1 MRLDCD
7 FKIAEKCLD
16 RVPLTLGSLRK
27 EIALRMSSCRS
38 GLPMT
43 VEIQI
48 RMSSTTRPNA
58 ACLELRRL
66 KQTLLNSSPTCISE
80 R

>member
-7 FKIAEKCLD
+7 FKMAEKCLD

-38 GLPMT
+38 GLAMA
-43 VEIQI
+43 VEIQK
-48 RMSSTTRPNA
+48 RMSSTT
-58 ACLELRRL
+58 
-66 KQTLLNSSPTCISE
+66 SSLFGTPPPRADAKFFPDLHFFE